1 MMSPGRRGSRWDIE
15 DGFLYGLQDRRGR
28 LIPGRRRSSSSS
40 ENVEVEKAGSCR
52 CFVGL
57 SCAVAELVLGSF
69 FAEVLDSAS
78 SLVFVRFPMSSL
90 FFFAIIRRSFIFT
103 RILITIQ

>member
-78 SLVFVRFPMSSL
+78 FLFGFQCRP
-90 FFFAIIRRSFIFT
+90 FFFCHYPKEFHIH
-103 RILITIQ
+103 